1 MPTVQSYD
9 AEDEHNGQSH
19 DHDGVDLQPR
29 GFIGVQL

>member
-1 MPTVQSYD
+1 MQSYD
-9 AEDEHNGQSH
+9 AEDENDRKSH